1 MPTAKVTSKGQ
12 ITIPV
17 EVRKALGL
25 EPGTEVYFFEG
36 EKGEYIFRPRTGSIW
51 DLRGC
56 VPKLDHT
63 VTLEEMDEGIAAA
76 VTEEYF
82 KSVGGKVSGVAHTSD
97 DEAA

>member
-1 MPTAKVTSKGQ
+1 MQTARVTSKGQ

-17 EVRKALGL
+17 EVRRALGL
-25 EPGTEVYFFEG
+25 ETGSEIYFIEG
-36 EKGEYIFRPRTGSIW
+36 DKGEYIVRPSTGSIW

-56 VPKLDHT
+56 VPRLDHV

-76 VTEEYF
+76 VAEEYF
-82 KSVGGKVSGVAHTSD
+82 KSVGGRVGGVSRHTD

>member
-1 MPTAKVTSKGQ
+1 MQTARVTSKGQ

-17 EVRKALGL
+17 EVRRALGL
-25 EPGTEVYFFEG
+25 ETGSEIYFIEG
-36 EKGEYIFRPRTGSIW
+36 EQGEYIFRPNTGSIW

-56 VPKLDHT
+56 VPKLDHV

-76 VTEEYF
+76 AAEEYF
-82 KSVGGKVSGVAHTSD
+82 KSVGGRVGEVSRHAD